1 MRATSSNKITRIIIG
16 LLIILLCLSII
27 LPFLHILALAFNEGS
42 DAARGGI
49 YFWPRE
55 FTFEN
60 FVEVFQQDELL
71 NGLMIS
77 IFRTVT
83 VTVIGVFLMAMA
95 AYALT
100 ITTLPGRGF
109 ITFFVFFTMLFSG
122 GTVPYYLVL
131 SELDLTGSIW
141 VYILPSLYSATNLLL
156 LRSSF
161 VNLPHETLEAARI
174 DGANEFRI
182 FWNLVL
188 PMSKPVLATVS
199 LFTAVGQ
206 WNDWFSGTFYVRS
219 RDLKPLATL
228 LQEMLTRQTA
238 LSEVLQ
244 NQSGFVNYAQLD
256 QITLTG
262 QSLQMATIIVVI
274 LPIVVMYP
282 MIQKYFVK
290 GITIGSIKG

>member
-1 MRATSSNKITRIIIG
+1 
-16 LLIILLCLSII
+16 
-27 LPFLHILALAFNEGS
+27 
-42 DAARGGI
+42 
-49 YFWPRE
+49 
-55 FTFEN
+55 
-60 FVEVFQQDELL
+60 
-71 NGLMIS
+71 MIS
-77 IFRTVT
+77 FITT
-83 VTVIGVFLMAMA
+83 LISSKGCSQYISILTISSS
-95 AYALT
+95 ALT
-100 ITTLPGRGF
+100 IRTLPVRGF
-109 ITFFVFFTMLFSG
+109 ITFFIFFTMLFSG

-131 SELDLTGSIW
+131 SDLGLTGSIW
-141 VYILPSLYSATNLLL
+141 VYILPNLYSATNLLL

-161 VNLPHETLEAARI
+161 VNLPSETLEAARI
-174 DGANEFRI
+174 DGASEFRI
-182 FWNLVL
+182 FLELVL

-219 RDLKPLATL
+219 RDLKPLSTL

-238 LSEVLQ
+238 LSDLLA

-256 QITLTG
+256 QITITG

>member
-1 MRATSSNKITRIIIG
+1 MKATQSNIVTRFMIG
-16 LLIILLCLSII
+16 LLKALLCLSII
-27 LPFLHILALAFNEGS
+27 MPFLHILVLAFNEGS

-49 YFWPRE
+49 NFLPRS

-60 FVEVFQQDELL
+60 FVEVFKQNQLL

-77 IFRTVT
+77 VFRTVT
-83 VTVIGVFLMAMA
+83 VTIVGILLMSMA

-100 ITTLPGRGF
+100 IRTLPVRGF
-109 ITFFVFFTMLFSG
+109 ITFFIFFTMLFSG

-131 SELDLTGSIW
+131 SDLGLTGSIW
-141 VYILPSLYSATNLLL
+141 VYIFPSLYSATNLLL

-161 VNLPHETLEAARI
+161 VNLPSETLEAARI
-174 DGANEFRI
+174 DGASEFRI
-182 FWNLVL
+182 FWELVL

-219 RDLKPLATL
+219 RDLKPLSTL

-238 LSEVLQ
+238 LSDLLA

-256 QITLTG
+256 QITITG
-262 QSLQMATIIVVI
+262 QSL
-274 LPIVVMYP
+274 
-282 MIQKYFVK
+282 
-290 GITIGSIKG
+290 

>member
-1 MRATSSNKITRIIIG
+1 
-16 LLIILLCLSII
+16 
-27 LPFLHILALAFNEGS
+27 
-42 DAARGGI
+42 
-49 YFWPRE
+49 
-55 FTFEN
+55 
-60 FVEVFQQDELL
+60 
-71 NGLMIS
+71 MIS
-77 IFRTVT
+77 FITT
-83 VTVIGVFLMAMA
+83 LISSKGCSQYISILTISSS
-95 AYALT
+95 ALT
-100 ITTLPGRGF
+100 IRTLPVRGF
-109 ITFFVFFTMLFSG
+109 ITFFIFFTMLFSG

-131 SELDLTGSIW
+131 SDLGLTGSIW

-161 VNLPHETLEAARI
+161 VNLPSETLEAARI
-174 DGANEFRI
+174 DGASEFRI
-182 FWNLVL
+182 FLELVL

-219 RDLKPLATL
+219 RDLKPLSTL

-238 LSEVLQ
+238 LSDLLA

-256 QITLTG
+256 QITITG